1 MLLDYSLL
9 TLKLFIPELLDGY
22 ERLCNAC
29 QHLSPVMIEL
39 ENEHLSQFSL
49 TWEVLNKYLHQS
61 IIYSDP
67 IIQNNVPIFISQVRY
82 TFHHFFCILEK
93 KLSQIFIHYHS
104 FFQLRSLYQDKENE
118 GKYTELVRGFLD
130 FDVEMSNIV
139 SFWKN
144 SEKMLEEYN
153 KQQVELRAKQ
163 KMLKEDWER
172 FKAQRRDLKIQMDKD
187 HNVNKEST
195 CSSSSL
201 IEGIKK

>member
-1 MLLDYSLL
+1 MKINLILL
-9 TLKLFIPELLDGY
+9 I
-22 ERLCNAC
+22 
-29 QHLSPVMIEL
+29 
-39 ENEHLSQFSL
+39 
-49 TWEVLNKYLHQS
+49 
-61 IIYSDP
+61 
-67 IIQNNVPIFISQVRY
+67 
-82 TFHHFFCILEK
+82 
-93 KLSQIFIHYHS
+93 

-144 SEKMLEEYN
+144 SEKLLEEYN
-153 KQQVELRAKQ
+153 NQQAQLRAKQ

-187 HNVNKEST
+187 HKES

-201 IEGIKK
+201 IEGFKK